1 MLDFIEIANDKKF
14 SWKWNIYLN
23 EKLNYTNLDI
33 NVNEDNK
40 IIVKPSNELLLNSY
54 LYKDET
60 RKGYIRCDI
69 MLKKIDH
76 NEISFYKSFHD
87 FVSFIIKCF
96 YEKFDKSLNKSV
108 LNFINPLDDN
118 KIITYIAKYMPT
130 DIFLTNFINIDT
142 LEKEIISKL
151 PLNMYIYPKFM
162 FKNIH
167 IINKCIYID
176 IIITKCFIHKTIKNN
191 QNLVKSFNDNKQKG
205 IMKLPR
211 ELIINIMYILFENGD
226 GLEKLIF
233 TSRYFFYLFI
243 NNYEILHEKW
253 SISSNI
259 NKNKFNNTEWKY
271 QKIKSILNF

>member
-54 LYKDET
+54 IYKDET
-60 RKGYIRCDI
+60 RKGYIRCNI

-87 FVSFIIKCF
+87 FVSFIFKCF

-142 LEKEIISKL
+142 LEKEIISNL
-151 PLNMYIYPKFM
+151 PLNMYIYPELM

-191 QNLVKSFNDNKQKG
+191 HNKVKSFNDNKQKG

-211 ELIINIMYILFENGD
+211 ELIVNIMYIIFENGD

-243 NNYEILHEKW
+243 NNYENLHEKW

-271 QKIKSILNF
+271 QKIKSILKF